1 MLSVNENK
9 ITNKDL
15 EMKLKE
21 KCPKE
26 ILKLKQEQQT
36 FHKPYEE

>member
-1 MLSVNENK
+1 
-9 ITNKDL
+9 
-15 EMKLKE
+15 MKLKE

-36 FHKPYEE
+36 FHKPHEEQQR